1 MTAQQTMTNAEI
13 VDVFLGWQHHLR
25 IVDNRVQL
33 GRLKWTDFETITRLC
48 HLVEA
53 IADADR
59 SATGRALQRLA
70 LTTAAVI
77 TTVVVDGPDNPEI
90 VSEWRVALKTY
101 RALAGQ

>member
-1 MTAQQTMTNAEI
+1 MKTTMTNDEL
-13 VDVFLGWQHHLR
+13 VDVFLGWQHHLH

-53 IADADR
+53 IGDADR

-77 TTVVVDGPDNPEI
+77 TTVVVDAPDNAQI
-90 VSEWRVALKTY
+90 VSAWRSARDTYTALT
-101 RALAGQ
+101 G